1 MNPNFRNAICLC
13 MAVILASVLPVMAQ
27 DALLT
32 FEDPFE
38 VSSVKTDNTSVSRV
52 DVDGKA
58 ALEFVTEK
66 AKYPGVTLRPASGKW
81 DAGDAI
87 GIAVELKN
95 KSANRVDVHG
105 RVDNPGPWK
114 TSAHNSNRK
123 ALGPGKSGVLKVYF
137 AKNYGQDAKLAVDG
151 TNIKQL
157 LIFVA
162 GAKGGEA
169 VQILSVKTIPASEAT
184 STASTSSSASEAQSD
199 AYRPGIEGF
208 LFDFDKHYED
218 ALLSAEGTDYQL
230 VDGKDGKALK
240 LNIPANKSYPGLR
253 FNAHKGAWDLS
264 DFGGIRADVT
274 NNGEKAIR
282 VFLRV
287 DNKSKK
293 KDPWNT
299 SHVSIKPGETK
310 EVATM
315 FGKNGT
321 APGFPLNSK
330 RVIACLIFTDKQK
343 QDTSITIDNVRGFGS
358 PAPKTADVVAL
369 SGEMIDFADF
379 EPSSRTKGS
388 GASATVSGGKLQVSF
403 DGSQKWPGLGIMP
416 RGKAWD
422 LANFASVQADFT
434 NTGDSKMTFGL
445 RVDNPG
451 ANGREHCNSEN
462 ITLNPGQTK
471 TITVTFGKSWGN
483 KGFDIDTSNITQLL
497 IVGPSKQASVAVA
510 NIKANVKKYA
520 EIPDWLGKRPPVEG
534 DWKMTLDEDFNES
547 TLNKN
552 LWNTRMRYDGPL
564 KGELQV
570 YSEKNL
576 SIKDGNLV
584 FLCEKKHGHQY
595 DDPKLPTRDY
605 TTAVIQSYD
614 KFTQKYGYFE
624 SRFKAPTAR
633 GLWPAFWL
641 MPDRGPE
648 AGNIWQRGDTKG
660 QGMEIDIYEYL
671 CEWGPGRYNVAA
683 HWDGYGADHKSWGTS
698 HLYHLPTEDGYHT
711 FGCLW
716 EPGRLVFYVDGKQMA
731 EFKNERVGSTPM
743 FMILNVQT
751 GRWATKNIDDSA
763 LPDKWLVD
771 YVRVWQLK
779 DRIK

>member
-1 MNPNFRNAICLC
+1 MAILF
-13 MAVILASVLPVMAQ
+13 AISLPVFAQ
-27 DALLT
+27 DALFT
-32 FEDPFE
+32 FDDPFE
-38 VSSVKTDNTSVSRV
+38 VSSVKTDHSSVTREI
-52 DVDGKA
+52 VDGKSV
-58 ALEFVTEK
+58 LEFTTEQ
-66 AKYPGVTLRPASGKW
+66 AKYPGVTLRPSDGKW
-81 DAGDAI
+81 DAGDAVGLAI
-87 GIAVELKN
+87 ELKN
-95 KSANRVDVHG
+95 KSDMRADVHG
-105 RVDNPGPWK
+105 RVDNPGPWQ
-114 TSAHNSNRK
+114 TSAHNSNRTGL
-123 ALGPGKSGVLKVYF
+123 APGKTGVLKVYF
-137 AKNYGQDAKLAVDG
+137 AKNYGQDAKKPVDG
-151 TNIKQL
+151 KNISQIL
-157 LIFVA
+157 LFVA
-162 GAKGGEA
+162 NAKGGETI
-169 VQILSVKTIPASEAT
+169 QIISVKTFAESA
-184 STASTSSSASEAQSD
+184 STASAGDSSSSD
-199 AYRPGIEGF
+199 AGEAYRPGIEGF
-208 LFDFDKHYED
+208 LFDFDKNNETS
-218 ALLSAEGTDYQL
+218 LLAPEGTDYEL

-240 LNIPANKSYPGLR
+240 LNIPANKGYPGLR
-253 FNAHKGAWDLS
+253 FNAHKGAWDLT

-274 NNGEKAIR
+274 NNGDKAIR
-282 VFLRV
+282 VFLRL

-299 SHVSIKPGETK
+299 SHVSIKPGQTM

-321 APGFPLNSK
+321 APGYPLDAK
-330 RVIACLIFTDKQK
+330 RVVCALIFTDRQK
-343 QDTSITIDNVRGFGS
+343 ADTSITIDNVRAFGS

-369 SGEMIDFADF
+369 SGEMIDFSDF
-379 EPSSRTKGS
+379 DASARTKGN
-388 GASATVSGGKLQVSF
+388 GASATVSGGKLQVNF

-422 LANFASVQADFT
+422 LSNFASVQAEFT
-434 NTGDSKMTFGL
+434 NTGDSKMSFGL

-462 ITLNPGQTK
+462 VSLDPGQTK
-471 TITVTFGKSWGN
+471 TVTVTFGKSWGN
-483 KGFDIDTSNITQLL
+483 KGFDIDSSNVVQLL
-497 IVGPSKQASVAVA
+497 IVGPSKAASVAVT
-510 NIKANVKKYA
+510 NVKANVKKFA
-520 EIPDWLGKRPPVEG
+520 QIPDWLGKRPPVEG
-534 DWKMTLDEDFNES
+534 NWVVTLDEDFNTP
-547 TLNKN
+547 TLNKE

-584 FLCEKKHGHQY
+584 FLCEKKTGHQY
-595 DDPKLPTRDY
+595 DDPNLPTRDY

-648 AGNIWQRGDTKG
+648 AGDIWKRGDTKG

-711 FGCLW
+711 LGCLW
-716 EPGRLVFYVDGKQMA
+716 EPGRLVFYIDGKQMA
-731 EFKNERVGSTPM
+731 EFKNDRVGSTPM

-751 GRWATKNIDDSA
+751 GRWATKDIDDSA

-779 DRIK
+779 DRIAPGS